1 MSEMPL
7 CGQKNVSSSKNKN
20 INTNYCHSGII
31 KGWDKASVLFVLVNE
46 SLKNRLKKC
55 NLHLGVYMFKQ
66 KPYVRIFKRSVKLP
80 TGPGRP

>member
-1 MSEMPL
+1 MPL

-46 SLKNRLKKC
+46 SLKNLRC
-55 NLHLGVYMFKQ
+55 VYVQAKAVCKNIQTFCKVANWTWQTIMTHQ
-66 KPYVRIFKRSVKLP
+66 ENSYN
-80 TGPGRP
+80 